1 MICTHETVCFALF
14 SERTENDEMEGR
26 QFCERIYNFIGKTSY
41 NRLVMIKE
49 INIETYSPRCGE
61 NY

>member
-49 INIETYSPRCGE
+49 INVETY
-61 NY
+61 